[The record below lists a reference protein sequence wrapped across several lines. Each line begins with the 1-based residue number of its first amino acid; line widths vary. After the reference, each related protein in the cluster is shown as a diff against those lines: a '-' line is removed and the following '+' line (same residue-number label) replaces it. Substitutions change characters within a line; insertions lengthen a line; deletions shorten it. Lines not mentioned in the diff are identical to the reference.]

1 MHVKTSDAVTVQLE
15 NGETV
20 ELDHGRVVI
29 AAITSCTN
37 TSNPSVMLGAGL
49 VAKKAVERG
58 LRRQPWVK
66 TSLAPGSTVVTE
78 YLERSGLD
86 EYLDKLQFNLV
97 GYGCTTCIGN
107 SGPLPEE
114 ISKAVNDND
123 LVRLLRALGQS
134 QLRGPDQPGY
144 PRELPRLAAPG
155 GCLRTGRAHGHRPE
169 QRSARKGLRRRARL
183 SLRRLAQQRRD
194 QAGRGRRRQ
203 SRHVHQELCGCLH
216 RRRALARNPGAGG
229 RPLHLARLHLCPQA
243 HLLRGNARGAKAGGA
258 DRGRQGSRGAGRLR
272 HHGPHL
278 SRGGDQEGQSRREVA
293 ARSGRRGPRLQLLW
307 IASRQPRGDGPRD
320 LRQRPAPQPARR
332 EGGRFH
338 PSFPRR

>member
-1 MHVKTSDAVTVQLE
+1 
-15 NGETV
+15 
-20 ELDHGRVVI
+20 
-29 AAITSCTN
+29 
-37 TSNPSVMLGAGL
+37 MLGAGL

-123 LVRLLRALGQS
+123 LVVCSVLSGNRNFEGRINPDTRANYLASPPLVVAYALAGRMDIDLNNDPLGKDS
-134 QLRGPDQPGY
+134 DG
-144 PRELPRLAAPG
+144 
-155 GCLRTGRAHGHRPE
+155 
-169 QRSARKGLRRRARL
+169 RARL

-258 DRGRQGSRGAGRLR
+258 DRGRQGSRGARRLR

-278 SRGGDQEGQSRREVA
+278 SRGGDQEGQPRREVA

-307 IASRQPRGDGPRD
+307 LASRQPRGDGPRD

-338 PSFPRR
+338 PSLPRR